1 MSAENEGKTA
11 QNPPAMPALPD
22 GIGLGYEEIAE
33 ELSKKSETIVRV
45 DDPIMM
51 MVPLCNVFLSQQHA
65 LQERHKGA
73 LAQVMSD
80 KTDNFVQSVQKT
92 VDELGQTLSSDAA
105 QSFQAAFSGQQETMR
120 QHEFALQ
127 KHTTSMFWLAAITT
141 TSALVNVGVFVA
153 LFLLRG

>member
-1 MSAENEGKTA
+1 MSAEDEGKTA

-22 GIGLGYEEIAE
+22 GIGLGYADIAE
-33 ELSKKSETIVRV
+33 ELARKSKTIVNP
-45 DDPIMM
+45 DDPILM
-51 MVPLCNVFLSQQHA
+51 MVPLCNAFLSQQHA

-80 KTDNFVQSVQKT
+80 KTDNFVQSVQRT
-92 VDELGQTLSSDAA
+92 VDALGNTLASEAV
-105 QSFQAAFSGQQETMR
+105 QSLHAAFSGQQETMR
-120 QHEFALQ
+120 QHAFALQ

>member
-1 MSAENEGKTA
+1 MSAEDEGKTA
-11 QNPPAMPALPD
+11 QSPPAMPALPD
-22 GIGLGYEEIAE
+22 GIGLGYADIAE
-33 ELSKKSETIVRV
+33 ELARKSKTIVNP
-45 DDPIMM
+45 DDPILM
-51 MVPLCNVFLSQQHA
+51 MVPLCNAFLSQQHA

>member
-1 MSAENEGKTA
+1 MSAEDEGKTA

-22 GIGLGYEEIAE
+22 GIGLGYEELVE
-33 ELSKKSETIVRV
+33 ELARKSRTIVNP
-45 DDPIMM
+45 DDPILM
-51 MVPLCNVFLSQQHA
+51 MVPLCNAFLSQQYA

-92 VDELGQTLSSDAA
+92 IDELGQTLSSDAA